1 MAADP
6 ASPRSSKRPQTFWKF
21 ARVLMEERFK
31 LAISLLFAFISA
43 VGMGAGLIGMVSVL
57 DLVIP
62 VDGAE
67 TRPSPRERVEDLAAR
82 LPGNITLPES
92 ILSRIP
98 EQPLNAVIII
108 IIGLGILTVIGAA
121 SNFIHQYL
129 SITVCTRAVARIRSR
144 VFEHMLALPLSG
156 VVAGNSAD
164 RISRLLADTAA
175 LNRGFIA
182 VTSKATA
189 QITKGAV
196 MLVVAFVIDWR
207 LSLVTLVVAPVMVV
221 VIRKFGKRIR
231 RAIRGAMQGQAKL
244 LGVATEVVHG
254 FRVVKVY
261 GSEPHEL
268 ARFDE
273 INQEVVREELR
284 ARTAKALSSPL
295 IETLAIFVVGALAIV
310 AANAILEGSLA
321 VTDFIGALTAIAI
334 AGQSLKPLNGV
345 VQEVQAAEASARRVQ
360 DILDEAPERDLQRGT
375 ETVPRHS
382 ESIVFEGVGLTYPGS
397 DLAAVRNL
405 DLTVNFGETVAVVGP
420 NGSGKTSLLSLVPS
434 LYLPTAGRILI
445 DGVDLTGA
453 DLRSLRDQI
462 AVVTQEVVLFAG
474 TVAENIAYA
483 RPDATR
489 SEIEDAAR
497 RAHAMGFIET
507 MPGGLDAKVGDRGLT
522 LSGGQRQRLSIA
534 RAILRDPAILIMD
547 EATSMIDTQ
556 SEAEITQAIADFG
569 TGRTVLIVAHR
580 LATVMNADRIVVM
593 EAGEIVDIGTHTEL
607 LERCPL
613 YASLASHQLVASK

>member
-1 MAADP
+1 MA
-6 ASPRSSKRPQTFWKF
+6 RSSRKRNQTFWGF
-21 ARVLMEERFK
+21 AREL
-31 LAISLLFAFISA
+31 LAQRAQLALALVFAFVSA
-43 VGMGAGLIGMVSVL
+43 VGMGAGLIGIVGVL
-57 DLVIP
+57 DLINP
-62 VDGAE
+62 DSPEQA
-67 TRPSPRERVEDLAAR
+67 RLSPRERVEELLSG

-92 ILSRIP
+92 LLAALP
-98 EQPLNAVIII
+98 DEPFGAVVAI
-108 IIGLGILTVIGAA
+108 IIGLGLLTILGATA
-121 SNFIHQYL
+121 NFLHQYL
-129 SITVCTRAVARIRSR
+129 AFTVCTRTVARIRSR
-144 VFEHMLALPLSG
+144 VFAHILSLPLAG
-156 VVAGNSAD
+156 IVAGNSAD

-196 MLVVAFVIDWR
+196 MLIVAMVIDWR
-207 LSLVTLVVAPVMVV
+207 LSLVTIVVAPVMAV
-221 VIRKFGKRIR
+221 VIRKLGKRIR

-244 LGVATEVVHG
+244 LGNATEVVHG

-268 ARFDE
+268 ERFDV
-273 INQEVVREELR
+273 INDEVVREELR
-284 ARTAKALSSPL
+284 ARTAKALASPL
-295 IETLAIFVVGALAIV
+295 IETLAIFVVGALAIG
-310 AANAILEGSLA
+310 AARAILNGALNVNE
-321 VTDFIGALTAIAI
+321 FIGALAALAI

-345 VQEVQAAEASARRVQ
+345 IQEVQAAEASAQRVKE
-360 DILDEAPERDLQRGT
+360 ILDETPENDLQRGST
-375 ETVPRHS
+375 PVPRHAK
-382 ESIVFEGVGLTYPGS
+382 SIVFDSVSLTYPGA
-397 DLAAVRNL
+397 DAPAVKNL
-405 DLTVNFGETVAVVGP
+405 DLTVHFGETVAVVGP

-434 LYLPTAGRILI
+434 LYLPTSGRILI
-445 DGVDLTGA
+445 DGVDLGAA
-453 DLRSLRDQI
+453 DLKSLREQI

-483 RPDATR
+483 RPGATR
-489 SEIEDAAR
+489 QQIEDAAK
-497 RAHAMGFIET
+497 RAHAMSFIET
-507 MPGGLDAKVGDRGLT
+507 MPGGLNAKIGDRGLT

-593 EAGEIVDIGTHTEL
+593 EAGQIVDIGTHAEL

-613 YASLASHQLVASK
+613 YAGLASHQLVAQK

>member
-1 MAADP
+1 
-6 ASPRSSKRPQTFWKF
+6 
-21 ARVLMEERFK
+21 MEERLK

-92 ILSRIP
+92 LLSRIP
-98 EQPLNAVIII
+98 EQPLNAVILI
-108 IIGLGILTVIGAA
+108 IIGLGILTVIGAT

-360 DILDEAPERDLQRGT
+360 DILDEAPERDLQRGS

-382 ESIVFEGVGLTYPGS
+382 RSIVFEGVGLTYPGS
-397 DLAAVRNL
+397 DLAAVRHL
-405 DLTVNFGETVAVVGP
+405 DLTVNFGETVAIVGP

-445 DGVDLTGA
+445 DGVDLAAA
-453 DLRSLRDQI
+453 DLRTLRDQI

-489 SEIEDAAR
+489 AEIEDAAR

-522 LSGGQRQRLSIA
+522 LSGGQRQRISIA

-593 EAGEIVDIGTHTEL
+593 EAGEIVDIGTHGEL
-607 LERCPL
+607 LNRCPL
-613 YASLASHQLVASK
+613 YASLASHQLVAQK